1 MYYIFKYF
9 FFKIKE
15 QVPVRSCMEIK
26 FESDSHHWGNISR
39 MEKEEVN
46 FVLKSLEAFLKK
58 KKLFPETQQK

>member
-26 FESDSHHWGNISR
+26 FESDSHYWGNINR

-46 FVLKSLEAFLKK
+46 FVLKSLEAF
-58 KKLFPETQQK
+58 

>member
-1 MYYIFKYF
+1 
-9 FFKIKE
+9 
-15 QVPVRSCMEIK
+15 MEIK

-46 FVLKSLEAFLKK
+46 FFMLKSLEAFKK